1 MTDQDTQQ
9 EIITEKLR
17 RLRAKGLVRTFS
29 GTVFRIASEDYAKDD
44 NALNGQGAHRR
55 DGRYHQRDFKIS
67 VVYTGTTRRV
77 AQAETVGATARQMAQ
92 NLSGLKK
99 TQAIV
104 EIEVN
109 LSQVLDLTDPEILTT
124 LGVNKNELLAE
135 WERAKDATVTQTL
148 GKCAREVG
156 FEAILAPSAALP
168 GEWRNLNIFPDKVAP
183 ESLKLIG
190 KNMLI
195 FTESRA

>member
-17 RLRAKGLVRTFS
+17 SLLAKGLVRTFS
-29 GTVFRIASEDYAKDD
+29 GTVFRIASENYAKDD
-44 NALNGQGAHRR
+44 NALNGQGARR
-55 DGRYHQRDFKIS
+55 SDGRYHRPEFEIP

-77 AQAETVGATARQMAQ
+77 TQAETVGVTADQMAQ

-109 LSQVLDLTDPEILTT
+109 LSQVLDLTDSEILTT
-124 LGVNKNELLAE
+124 LGVNESELFAD
-135 WERAKDATVTQTL
+135 WKKAKVATVTQTL

-156 FEAILAPSAALP
+156 FEAILSPSAALP
-168 GEWRNLNIFPDKVAP
+168 GTWRNLNIFPDKVAP
-183 ESLKLIG
+183 KSSFKLIG

-195 FTESRA
+195 FAE